1 MLRRQELF
9 LTAARHSC
17 ATSDFTR
24 EVQSQVLPKFGFR
37 GDLKGVS
44 DMLDHLACCVDRPEP
59 HLQEAFNRPEVQ
71 GNHEIQRLG
80 CLGKLSRRLER
91 FQTEGCLIDS

>member
-37 GDLKGVS
+37 GDLKGVF
-44 DMLDHLACCVDRPEP
+44 DMLDRPACFDPVWLAV
-59 HLQEAFNRPEVQ
+59 
-71 GNHEIQRLG
+71 LG
-80 CLGKLSRRLER
+80 C
-91 FQTEGCLIDS
+91 QTVWWLIW